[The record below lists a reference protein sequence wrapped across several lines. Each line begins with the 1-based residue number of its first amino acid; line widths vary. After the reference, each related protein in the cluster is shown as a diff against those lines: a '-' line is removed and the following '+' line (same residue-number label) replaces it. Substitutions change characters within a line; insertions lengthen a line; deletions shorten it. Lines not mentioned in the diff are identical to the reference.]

1 MSKKTIL
8 SILVLILFA
17 VVAVASSSSS
27 KISDET
33 IRDSA
38 RAGAGLIVDL
48 SN

>member
-17 VVAVASSSSS
+17 VVAVASSSAN
-27 KISDET
+27 KVSDEAAYNLGYGVGNV
-33 IRDSA
+33 IR
-38 RAGAGLIVDL
+38 DL